1 MKQLLL
7 LITLCATLAC
17 QAAESDATTPAVP
30 DSASPASGA
39 VKATQSRCPALPRL
53 NFAKMPRGDLSF
65 VVRFLIKA
73 DGSVENVRIEG
84 KRAKDVKRIVMNA
97 FNGYRCLPGEAD
109 QESTMTFGV
118 RETSY

>member
-1 MKQLLL
+1 MNLMTRQPMKQLLL
-7 LITLCATLAC
+7 LTTLCATLAC
-17 QAAESDATTPAVP
+17 QAAEP
-30 DSASPASGA
+30 ASPVAAAG
-39 VKATQSRCPALPRL
+39 KETRSRCPTLPRL
-53 NFAKMPRGDLSF
+53 NFAKMPSGNLSF

-84 KRAKDVKRIVMNA
+84 KRAKDIKRIVMDA

-118 RETSY
+118 KETSY

>member
-7 LITLCATLAC
+7 LTTLCATMAC
-17 QAAESDATTPAVP
+17 QAAESNATTSAAEPARPV
-30 DSASPASGA
+30 AAA
-39 VKATQSRCPALPRL
+39 AKETRSRCPTRPRL
-53 NFAKMPRGDLSF
+53 NFAKMPSGDLSF

-84 KRAKDVKRIVMNA
+84 KRAKDIKRIVLDA

-118 RETSY
+118 KETSY